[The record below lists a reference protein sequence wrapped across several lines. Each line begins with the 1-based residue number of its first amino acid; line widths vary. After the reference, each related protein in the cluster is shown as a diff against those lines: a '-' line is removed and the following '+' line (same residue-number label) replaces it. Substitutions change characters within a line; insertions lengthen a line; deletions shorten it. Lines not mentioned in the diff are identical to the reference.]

1 MILQMTDK
9 IELEAELVQL
19 RGIEGEVEGELDV
32 LRYDRNKLEEELKPL
47 RGLKGHLEALKSV
60 KSNLETKNQE
70 LQKEIEDRE
79 LECEK
84 TMREFGQMKMDIVT
98 LRNERDELRSS
109 NTHLKSQLQE
119 EEKLLRDTCDER
131 DSLYDRAKK
140 AEDEYRRLKRHMTNA
155 GIGNCLPMSQQSASQ
170 EAERRRILSESS
182 AENLSLKNKVESLSD
197 ELHRSRLDVLATRN
211 PLFRSQST
219 AGSECDGEDGQ
230 IGGNWR
236 WRSWSGT
243 DAQPSPRLNVNIE
256 LDALRR
262 EKDTLSSTCEGLR
275 SLLREADVQK
285 GRANAERES
294 LMETIEQQASQL
306 QKIEQKDGRLA
317 EMEELLS
324 EKVKRDQNTCT
335 ELELRVRE
343 LEGLLYTASER
354 SEGLQSRLLEYETR
368 TKEPNSKTPLNTEL
382 EKHSVDLQQELAYQ
396 QTKYEASLNRVKE
409 LERLLEMADRRNAKL
424 EISLRAKATE
434 NETKAVEMLKQHE
447 RNLQNLLH
455 ETIKESSIGSAT
467 NSEYEMLLVQE
478 KAGMRGPMLE
488 AELLAAGK
496 SIALLGNL
504 KRKLRSLLQRGR
516 RMLVIA
522 HGLLGNV
529 HDDDV
534 HHDGICSD
542 GAVER
547 VDKNWSFTHMI
558 SISDSSMY
566 LNQAD
571 PMKREM
577 ACYMHGLILDSGQ
590 NQNPDGGDGIST
602 CSSSHLFSISASDI
616 DMSSIGK
623 ERTNNIHSTTTTVE
637 PSRMNDH
644 HHPIH
649 VWAYEEETADCLSPV
664 PPLPDSAAGTLSVED
679 ELALQW
685 SIMQDTVQRLV
696 KERSELVGRLADVMN
711 EVRRGEISAVQT
723 KDTLDASQAA
733 VSKWKLSSETYAK
746 EALLAVKEVELLK
759 REIDIQSRSL
769 RAADIEKQ
777 ALSRDVEMEKA
788 KLVQQEANK
797 KLTVNLERERKKL
810 LDQEEFQHT
819 ETLKRCEIAEMEA
832 LEAKSEADKLHVV
845 IELSDAK
852 LSVLTKEKNSLK
864 EALRKA
870 VAAADL
876 QQQQHDHSATNFCSS
891 SPIFI
896 DTKLS
901 DDDGSIPQLIT
912 EMGQNLKRAKEEA
925 EEAQFALKANAIRE
939 SEVLDRVQL
948 LASGLD
954 EERRAVEK
962 RLSESEI
969 KCQEMAAGIKAL
981 QENIVRKETELAEA
995 MKEAQVLR
1003 RTERELKTTL
1013 DNASNDIMLLEKRL
1027 DDAHAN
1033 INDAQAD
1040 AETARV
1046 EIECLRAE
1054 VSLEVSKRLEHV
1066 NSSEKAKDMINQE
1079 LEDARGCYSRLLEEM
1094 KSLKEEETDA
1104 RARAAEV
1111 SYALLAHESECLES
1125 VTSDRDNL
1133 LKELRVTEAASLRQK
1148 AVFAQLGDKLK
1159 EALGVIMAACSSSSL
1174 HPSGSTFFVPNAE
1187 ADLSQSFQKVTDTAT
1202 TDNSDFADDAE
1213 SAAFASICATL
1224 SMKGLE
1230 DGEVVVSEECNDRSL
1245 NEDVLHAPFGFEQQP
1260 DALTRIQMSPMFDES
1275 GDTDRSID
1283 ERENIY
1289 NDSMCSASMLATPV
1303 VSSELT
1309 SVAQQII
1316 FASKRVERFI
1326 GWCEAEVL
1334 RQREGF
1340 ESSSQE
1346 VVVLRSQLNEMF
1358 RELEVAKD
1366 AAKEAGGSRLELQ
1379 ILAEQWEDLNKDR
1392 EQMMNDAVAE
1402 SLAMQAQRDEARY
1415 DITKL
1420 ESIVHELEAQRDEA
1434 KCDIRKL
1441 QSVVHE
1447 LEAKVESQRVEL
1459 DDCAAAESL
1468 AVQAQRDEAR
1478 CDIRKL
1484 QSVVHELEA
1493 MVESQ
1498 RVELDDCAAAES
1510 LAVQAQRDEARCD
1523 IRKLQSVVHE
1533 LKAKVESQRVELD
1546 DAHHEP
1552 HIARSDAMKASLST
1566 EENDAL
1572 FYMKEPPEQLAA
1584 AEMAEAN
1591 ISSQLFAAEN
1601 KAKRA
1606 REELKTLQ
1614 MQLPAKIAEI
1624 CNCQSNALNEHPVML
1639 EVMLCEAQDVLS
1651 DASGRV
1657 MFYEGQEKVLHAELD
1672 SCHKQASNLQA
1683 VLKVSKEAEA
1693 QATAGRDDDKR
1704 HVQQL
1709 QHEIYTLKAQW
1720 KALSATVME
1729 GNKTNKILHSSSDSV
1744 NVNLYQPEEVVAHV
1758 HAIFEK
1764 VNEYHDRTVSM
1775 KEELVDALARSEH
1788 AEFRAQTLTSEA
1800 EEKAGQEI
1808 EVQKLKDLNSVIES
1822 ELVETN
1828 ERLEL
1833 ALLALGEMEDAHVTA
1848 KAKRDRHEPLE
1859 RLNTFYIPF
1868 VMKENRLLE
1877 HTNCNSGQF
1886 EQEFVV
1892 DEDIPNKENKGS
1904 GTTTDDTSDHQLVHS
1919 LSTNLGRPSVSS
1931 SSEAPSHPTTYI
1943 STPLASLLDLKQRV
1957 EAVTLLMKK
1966 IEFELLDE
1974 GICSNGSGTLEPD
1987 GSSRSQQQIEE
1998 QQSAIELIANLSE
2011 SEELLCVLMQ
2021 AVSSLETTAMRQSS
2035 HLVDLKAELIT
2046 LRTKNES
2053 EFVKYEEAAKLNS
2066 KRQPQVESLKEC
2078 TETLILQLMALQMKC
2093 SDLGMAIGEKDAVI
2107 AELEVEKQTMKM
2119 ALAEKS
2125 VMLESERAHAQQ
2137 VNEALASAESMVTL
2151 LEVDKE
2157 ALEGCIKM
2165 EKERSE
2171 EFESSFKFVKAE
2183 LETKVARV
2191 EELEEAVSYG
2201 ADEIL
2206 TSVMDVTELMKAKHA
2221 ELEVMS
2227 ENKKKAENLASEWE
2241 AEAQVAKK
2249 EVKVVRAELDMV
2261 SENKKKAENL
2271 ASKWETEAQVVQEE
2285 VKAIRAELE
2294 SEHVMNVE
2302 LSADIEHLLKLLN
2315 DDKPSGVDITKEN
2328 ELRELRAAH
2337 EIALIDVKKY
2347 RTLAAAIQK
2356 RHDTALEDAREATI
2370 QLKDREAELN
2380 DLKSVV
2386 DHDKEAL
2393 HLTRKELEELEGK
2406 HKYVSFLL
2414 VQNAEAR
2421 EKEMLDAKMSLDA
2434 VSNDARCYRDQAR
2447 ALESKLED
2455 IQLAQSERHF
2465 EILEEAEIA
2474 TIKVRNLEER
2484 IQELLRAECDGAT
2497 KLKDL
2502 EDMVIQSNSAFQGAK
2517 TKLIRAEERLEKYR
2531 CHLQEA
2537 EERAT
2542 VGGSEIEGLKEEL
2555 RLLRLS
2561 YEVKLTEANAGLEN
2575 QRNCLN
2581 DAQKVSNIAEAEI
2594 ERLKEELRSLQ
2605 LLYQAVLAESAERE
2619 EKDLFFF
2626 KNVEEKAMLEVKGMK
2641 KDIEM
2646 LRSSYEAKLAESN
2659 ETLEKEQSDLKDAH
2673 ERSKAAGVEI
2683 KGLKE
2688 NLRML
2693 QFSYEAKLAE
2703 SNEMLEKEQSDLK
2716 DAHERLTATRA
2727 DLNGL
2732 KEEHE
2737 LLLSSYEKTSVR
2749 VSESEKTCLEAV
2761 EQRLKSETD
2770 LVNVK
2775 GHYKECTKMCEKLS
2789 KEMEELLYLQELQQ
2803 RFTELVSTTG
2813 VGRSLQGYG
2822 YCLNEDEAA
2831 LSSAESLSPSSI
2843 EYIISVFQALCKAHI
2858 ADREVRPDPVLL
2870 LHLVLLF
2877 LLPSLV
2883 FVCHVS
2889 ILPIPSFCVSCKL
2902 TFFLYAL
2909 R

>member
-1 MILQMTDK
+1 MDEDMREGVGTLLGVYSASWSGLEASEAKNSALGMAREPENAFVSSESNGVVVEILGGSRPCGCALQAEVDALKRREEVLMTDK
-9 IELEAELVQL
+9 IELETELVQL

-32 LRYDRNKLEEELKPL
+32 LHCDRNRLEEELKPL
-47 RGLKGHLEALKSV
+47 RGLKGHLDALKSV
-60 KSNLETKNQE
+60 KSNLEMENLE
-70 LQKEIEDRE
+70 LQKEIKDRE

-109 NTHLKSQLQE
+109 NTHLKSRLQE
-119 EEKLLRDTCDER
+119 EEKLLRETCDER

-155 GIGNCLPMSQQSASQ
+155 DIGNCLPMSQQSASQ

-182 AENLSLKNKVESLSD
+182 AENLSLKNKIESLSK
-197 ELHRSRLDVLATRN
+197 ELHRSRLDVLATRTRN
-211 PLFRSQST
+211 PLFSRSQST

-230 IGGNWR
+230 IDGNWR

-243 DAQPSPRLNVNIE
+243 DTQLSPRLNINSQ
-256 LDALRR
+256 LDALQK

-275 SLLREADVQK
+275 SLLREADIRK
-285 GRANAERES
+285 GRADAERES

-324 EKVKRDQNTCT
+324 EKVKLDQSTCT
-335 ELELRVRE
+335 ELELHVRE
-343 LEGLLYTASER
+343 LEGLLYAAPER
-354 SEGLQSRLLEYETR
+354 SEGLQSRLLEYETQ
-368 TKEPNSKTPLNTEL
+368 TKEPKSKTPLNAEL
-382 EKHSVDLQQELAYQ
+382 EKRFVNLQQELAYQ

-409 LERLLEMADRRNAKL
+409 LERLLEMADRRNVKL

-447 RNLQNLLH
+447 RKLQNLLH

-467 NSEYEMLLVQE
+467 NSEYEILLIQE

-504 KRKLRSLLQRGR
+504 KGKLNSLLQRGR
-516 RMLVIA
+516 RMLVIT
-522 HGLLGNV
+522 HGLLDNG
-529 HDDDV
+529 HDDDA

-547 VDKNWSFTHMI
+547 VDKNWSFAHMI
-558 SISDSSMY
+558 SISDSSLY

-577 ACYMHGLILDSGQ
+577 AYYMHGLIPDSGQ
-590 NQNPDGGDGIST
+590 NQTPDGGDGIST
-602 CSSSHLFSISASDI
+602 CSSSHLFSFSTSDI

-623 ERTNNIHSTTTTVE
+623 EMINNQHSTTTTVE

-644 HHPIH
+644 HHPIN
-649 VWAYEEETADCLSPV
+649 VRYEEETPDYLSPV
-664 PPLPDSAAGTLSVED
+664 PPLPDSASGTLSVED
-679 ELALQW
+679 EVALQW

-696 KERSELVGRLADVMN
+696 KERSKLVGRLAAVMN
-711 EVRRGEISAVQT
+711 EVRQGEISAGQT
-723 KDTLDASQAA
+723 KGTLDASQAA

-759 REIDIQSRSL
+759 HEIDILSRSL
-769 RAADIEKQ
+769 RAADVEKQ
-777 ALSRDVEMEKA
+777 VLSRDVEMEKA
-788 KLVQQEANK
+788 KLVQREANK
-797 KLTVNLERERKKL
+797 KLTVELERERKKL
-810 LDQEEFQHT
+810 LDHEEFQHT
-819 ETLKRCEIAEMEA
+819 ETLKRCEIVEMEA
-832 LEAKSEADKLHVV
+832 LEAKSEAENLRAV

-864 EALRKA
+864 EALRRA

-876 QQQQHDHSATNFCSS
+876 QRQQHDQSATNFSSS
-891 SPIFI
+891 SPIFK

-901 DDDGSIPQLIT
+901 DDDGSIPQLIR
-912 EMGQNLKRAKEEA
+912 EMGQNLKRAKEDA

-969 KCQEMAAGIKAL
+969 RCQEMVAEIKIL

-1013 DNASNDIMLLEKRL
+1013 DNAFNDIMLLEKRL

-1040 AETARV
+1040 AETARA

-1079 LEDARGCYSRLLEEM
+1079 LEDARGCYSRLLGEM
-1094 KSLKEEETDA
+1094 NSLKEEEIDA

-1111 SYALLAHESECLES
+1111 SYALLAHERECLES
-1125 VTSDRDNL
+1125 VASDRDNL

-1148 AVFAQLGDKLK
+1148 AVFGKLGDKLK
-1159 EALGVIMAACSSSSL
+1159 EALGGIMAACSSSSL

-1187 ADLSQSFQKVTDTAT
+1187 VDLSQSFEKVTDTAT
-1202 TDNSDFADDAE
+1202 TDKSNFADDAE

-1224 SMKGLE
+1224 LE
-1230 DGEVVVSEECNDRSL
+1230 DGEVVVSEECNGRSL
-1245 NEDVLHAPFGFEQQP
+1245 NEDVLHVPFGLEQQP
-1260 DALTRIQMSPMFDES
+1260 DALMRIQMSPMFDES
-1275 GDTDRSID
+1275 GYIDRNID

-1303 VSSELT
+1303 VSSELM
-1309 SVAQQII
+1309 SVAQQIV
-1316 FASKRVERFI
+1316 FASKRVERII

-1334 RQREGF
+1334 RQKEGF

-1346 VVVLRSQLNEMF
+1346 VVVLRSQLNEMS

-1379 ILAEQWEDLNKDR
+1379 ILAEQWEALNKDR
-1392 EQMMNDAVAE
+1392 EQMMNDAIAE

-1415 DITKL
+1415 DITML
-1420 ESIVHELEAQRDEA
+1420 ESGVHELEAQRDDA

-1447 LEAKVESQRVEL
+1447 LEVKVESQRVEL
-1459 DDCAAAESL
+1459 DDCAVAESL
-1468 AVQAQRDEAR
+1468 AVQAQKDEAK
-1478 CDIRKL
+1478 CYIRKL
-1484 QSVVHELEA
+1484 QSVAHELN
-1493 MVESQ
+1493 
-1498 RVELDDCAAAES
+1498 
-1510 LAVQAQRDEARCD
+1510 
-1523 IRKLQSVVHE
+1523 
-1533 LKAKVESQRVELD
+1533 AKVESQRVELD
-1546 DAHHEP
+1546 DAHYELCS
-1552 HIARSDAMKASLST
+1552 ARSDAMKVSLAT
-1566 EENDAL
+1566 EENAASFYKKEL
-1572 FYMKEPPEQLAA
+1572 FEQLATA
-1584 AEMAEAN
+1584 KMAEVN
-1591 ISSQLFAAEN
+1591 ISPQLFASEN
-1601 KAKRA
+1601 EAKKA
-1606 REELKTLQ
+1606 REELEALQ
-1614 MQLPAKIAEI
+1614 MQLPAEVTEVS
-1624 CNCQSNALNEHPVML
+1624 NRQSSLLNKNPARLVKMFSD
-1639 EVMLCEAQDVLS
+1639 AQDSLS
-1651 DASGRV
+1651 EASGRI
-1657 MFYEGQEKVLHAELD
+1657 MFYEGQEKILRAELD
-1672 SCHKQASNLQA
+1672 SYHKKASNLQA
-1683 VLKVSKEAEA
+1683 ALTVSKEAEA
-1693 QATAGRDDDKR
+1693 QATAGIDNDRL
-1704 HVQQL
+1704 HAQQL
-1709 QHEIYTLKAQW
+1709 QHEISTFKAQW
-1720 KALSATVME
+1720 KALSTAVME
-1729 GNKTNKILHSSSDSV
+1729 GNKINKILHSSSDGV
-1744 NVNLYQPEEVVAHV
+1744 NVNFYQPEEVVAHV

-1764 VNEYHDRTVSM
+1764 VNEYHDRVVSM
-1775 KEELVDALARSEH
+1775 EEELIDVLARAEH
-1788 AEFRAQTLTSEA
+1788 AEFRAQTLTSET
-1800 EEKAGQEI
+1800 EERASQEI
-1808 EVQKLKDLNSVIES
+1808 DVQKLKDLNSAIKS

-1833 ALLALGEMEDAHVTA
+1833 ALLALGEMEDAHVLA

-1859 RLNTFYIPF
+1859 SLNTFSIPF
-1868 VMKENRLLE
+1868 DVKGNRLLTE
-1877 HTNCNSGQF
+1877 YMNCNSGQF
-1886 EQEFVV
+1886 EPEFVV
-1892 DEDIPNKENKGS
+1892 DEDISNKENKGG
-1904 GTTTDDTSDHQLVHS
+1904 GTTTDDTSDYQVVYS
-1919 LSTNLGRPSVSS
+1919 LSTNSGRPSVSS
-1931 SSEAPSHPTTYI
+1931 SSEAPSDTTTYV

-1957 EAVTLLMKK
+1957 EAVTLLMKCF
-1966 IEFELLDE
+1966 EFELLDE
-1974 GICSNGSGTLEPD
+1974 GICSNGSATLEPD

-1998 QQSAIELIANLSE
+1998 QQSAIEVIANLSE

-2021 AVSSLETTAMRQSS
+2021 VVSSLETTAMRQSS
-2035 HLVDLKAELIT
+2035 HFVNLKGELYT
-2046 LRTKNES
+2046 LRIKNES
-2053 EFVKYEEAAKLNS
+2053 EFVKYEEAARLNS
-2066 KRQPQVESLKEC
+2066 KRQSQVESLEKC
-2078 TETLILQLMALQMKC
+2078 TETLQLQLMALQVKC
-2093 SDLGMAIGEKDAVI
+2093 LDLGMAIGEKDAVI
-2107 AELEVEKQTMKM
+2107 AELEMEKQTMKV
-2119 ALAEKS
+2119 ALAEKN
-2125 VMLESERAHAQQ
+2125 MILESERAHAQQ
-2137 VNEALASAESMVTL
+2137 VNEDLASAENVVTL

-2165 EKERSE
+2165 ENERSE
-2171 EFESSFKFVKAE
+2171 EFESSFKFLKAE

-2201 ADEIL
+2201 ADEML
-2206 TSVMDVTELMKAKHA
+2206 TSVMDVKELLNVKHA

-2241 AEAQVAKK
+2241 A
-2249 EVKVVRAELDMV
+2249 
-2261 SENKKKAENL
+2261 
-2271 ASKWETEAQVVQEE
+2271 EAQVVQEE

-2302 LSADIEHLLKLLN
+2302 LSADVEHLLKLLN
-2315 DDKPSGVDITKEN
+2315 DDKPSGVDITNEN

-2347 RTLAAAIQK
+2347 KTLDAAIQK
-2356 RHDTALEDAREATI
+2356 RHDTALEDAREATM
-2370 QLKDREAELN
+2370 QLKNREAELN

-2386 DHDKEAL
+2386 KRDKEAL

-2406 HKYVSFLL
+2406 HKHVSFLL
-2414 VQNAEAR
+2414 VQNAEAK

-2434 VSNDARCYRDQAR
+2434 VSNDARCYREQTR

-2455 IQLAQSERHF
+2455 IRLAQSERHF

-2474 TIKVRNLEER
+2474 KTQVRNLEER
-2484 IQELLRAECDGAT
+2484 IQELLRAERNGAT

-2502 EDMVIQSNSAFQGAK
+2502 KDMVIQSNSAFQGAK

-2531 CHLQEA
+2531 YHLQEA

-2542 VGGSEIEGLKEEL
+2542 VGGSEVEGLKEEL

-2561 YEVKLTEANAGLEN
+2561 YEVKLTEANAGLED

-2581 DAQKVSNIAEAEI
+2581 DAQKVSNIAEAGI
-2594 ERLKEELRSLQ
+2594 ERLKEELRSLR
-2605 LLYQAVLAESAERE
+2605 LLYQAVHAESAERE
-2619 EKDLFFF
+2619 EKEQSYF
-2626 KNVEEKAMLEVKGMK
+2626 KDIEKKAILEVEGMK
-2641 KDIEM
+2641 KDIGM
-2646 LRSSYEAKLAESN
+2646 LHSSYEAKLAESN
-2659 ETLEKEQSDLKDAH
+2659 EMLEKEQSDLKDAH

-2683 KGLKE
+2683 EGMKE

-2716 DAHERLTATRA
+2716 DAHERSKAA
-2727 DLNGL
+2727 GVEIEGM
-2732 KEEHE
+2732 KEN
-2737 LLLSSYEKTSVR
+2737 LRMLQFSYE
-2749 VSESEKTCLEAV
+2749 A
-2761 EQRLKSETD
+2761 
-2770 LVNVK
+2770 
-2775 GHYKECTKMCEKLS
+2775 
-2789 KEMEELLYLQELQQ
+2789 
-2803 RFTELVSTTG
+2803 
-2813 VGRSLQGYG
+2813 
-2822 YCLNEDEAA
+2822 
-2831 LSSAESLSPSSI
+2831 
-2843 EYIISVFQALCKAHI
+2843 
-2858 ADREVRPDPVLL
+2858 
-2870 LHLVLLF
+2870 
-2877 LLPSLV
+2877 
-2883 FVCHVS
+2883 
-2889 ILPIPSFCVSCKL
+2889 KL
-2902 TFFLYAL
+2902 TESNEMLEKEQSDLKDAHE
-2909 R
+2909 RSKAAGVEIEGMKE